1 METIYIIGDVDSSC
15 VIPARIS
22 TSKDVN
28 EEEKVW
34 ASISMENISQAT
46 SEINSMLASHKT
58 GNSSYRVSAQQIIE
72 RLKCSFD
79 DGSLGDCLFSLS
91 LFDWH
96 VPGTTTVFSRSI
108 THE

>member
-15 VIPARIS
+15 SIPARIS
-22 TSKDVN
+22 TSNDVN

-34 ASISMENISQAT
+34 ASISMENLSRLMF
-46 SEINSMLASHKT
+46 EINSMFADRKN
-58 GNSSYRVSAQQIIE
+58 GDSSYHVSAQHMID
-72 RLKCSFD
+72 RLQSSFN
-79 DGSLGDCLFSLS
+79 DGPLGDCLFSLS

-96 VPGTTTVFSRSI
+96 VPGTTTLFSRSI